1 MLFSSEHKCNQNHAD
16 KAISLALKLDRK
28 SAAFREK
35 MKSRGIQF
43 GRTRIGVNSGPAVI
57 GNFGG
62 SSFFDYTA
70 IGDNVNVAARLEGA
84 NKVTGGTICVSGE
97 TAKRAK
103 EHFFRPVGLLYVYG
117 RSNAVEAWE
126 PVSKEEEKSPA
137 FSLYRSAYESLEKGE
152 GSARRSFQSLVDKY
166 PNDHLARFHLNRL
179 INGNANV
186 EIELGK

>member
-1 MLFSSEHKCNQNHAD
+1 M
-16 KAISLALKLDRK
+16 
-28 SAAFREK
+28 
-35 MKSRGIQF
+35 
-43 GRTRIGVNSGPAVI
+43 
-57 GNFGG
+57 
-62 SSFFDYTA
+62 
-70 IGDNVNVAARLEGA
+70 
-84 NKVTGGTICVSGE
+84 
-97 TAKRAK
+97 
-103 EHFFRPVGLLYVYG
+103 PVGLLYVYG

-152 GSARRSFQSLVDKY
+152 GSARQSFQRLVDKY